1 MSDLSSTDG
10 EHFRLLA
17 EQSPVAMWIHHEG
30 HFRYANPATEAM
42 LGYTVAELQT
52 MLVWDIIHPDYR
64 QVVRER
70 ARQRQNGD
78 DPQSRYDVQILTR
91 SGSTRWV
98 SLDAQRVIFQGEQHI
113 LVTFLDI
120 SDQKAY
126 EAQLRASEER
136 FRHLVENIGVSI
148 LIHRNGEILYVNPA
162 AELLTGYSADELRG
176 INFARI
182 VHSEDLDLVHQRSAA
197 RMRGEPVPRQY
208 EIRML
213 TSEGETRWLSLSND
227 IVQVD
232 GAPAILVTATDITPL
247 KRSEEHR
254 IQLQE
259 QMIAAQQS
267 ALRELSTPLIP
278 ITDSVVVMPLIGQ
291 MDDSRSQQVM
301 ETLLHGITVQRAR
314 IAILDITGVPEVDS
328 QTARALVQVAQAAQ
342 LLGAQII
349 LTGIRPDV
357 AHSLVS
363 LQIELPN
370 IATHSSLQEGI
381 SSATRRLR

>member
-1 MSDLSSTDG
+1 
-10 EHFRLLA
+10 
-17 EQSPVAMWIHHEG
+17 
-30 HFRYANPATEAM
+30 
-42 LGYTVAELQT
+42 
-52 MLVWDIIHPDYR
+52 
-64 QVVRER
+64 
-70 ARQRQNGD
+70 
-78 DPQSRYDVQILTR
+78 
-91 SGSTRWV
+91 
-98 SLDAQRVIFQGEQHI
+98 
-113 LVTFLDI
+113 
-120 SDQKAY
+120 
-126 EAQLRASEER
+126 
-136 FRHLVENIGVSI
+136 
-148 LIHRNGEILYVNPA
+148 
-162 AELLTGYSADELRG
+162 
-176 INFARI
+176 
-182 VHSEDLDLVHQRSAA
+182 
-197 RMRGEPVPRQY
+197 
-208 EIRML
+208 
-213 TSEGETRWLSLSND
+213 
-227 IVQVD
+227 VQVD